1 MSEISSDSSF
11 LSQEP
16 EQSILKNIMTQ
27 KLDKK
32 RNLNI
37 SKEIKKRKKIFD
49 HLIYDKFGR
58 HFLKIKSEAYT
69 DFIDKCKTYYFSP
82 DSKFLNNFPKLKQ
95 SLLKEKRVNINYNK
109 LLPKINMGSMLYLS
123 EADKKRNRDRNAR
136 KTEKLMTL
144 SKNFTTQNTKDVISN
159 EVYKVKFWNKES
171 KNINKILKNKY
182 LNIFKNFI
190 LKNINIVNNDETNNN
205 INNEIA
211 DDKNIEEINNLS
223 PVKNKNEYINQV
235 DDNQNIEKI
244 KENKRYNPIIS
255 YYNNIPNNNGR
266 KSSLDYINL
275 MSIKTSPNLKG
286 GNNKMNYIKDYSFSS
301 LINKTN
307 SLKTSSNEKEIIN
320 NIKSFNSISRNSKS
334 FEIKRKLRTS
344 FNFRTKSKRFS
355 NLNPFRYK
363 KNINNKV
370 QDLNSQ
376 TKLCNVKLYNLITN
390 NKTVLPG
397 KRLTNS
403 EKVFDINYSLSETTK
418 HLSKWK
424 KNNKG
429 TFSYL
434 TYEKLNQVNS
444 KSLKSDSINVLV
456 KEVKNNMN
464 QIDKIRKRELKL
476 FPKRLLEIKDE
487 YALQLVDKLFSRE
500 NLERHRM
507 PEIKDTLK
515 EQREMKQIQL
525 INELR
530 NRTFKNYNK
539 IKRMGFYLVQRKE
552 KFNLT
557 EDKYHRK
564 SYKNRNNDDLKVN
577 NN

>member
-37 SKEIKKRKKIFD
+37 SKEIKKRKKMFD

-190 LKNINIVNNDETNNN
+190 LKNINIVNNDETDNN

-223 PVKNKNEYINQV
+223 PVKNKNEDINQV

-266 KSSLDYINL
+266 KSSQDNINL
-275 MSIKTSPNLKG
+275 MSIKTSPNLKES
-286 GNNKMNYIKDYSFSS
+286 NNKMNYIKDYSFSS

-334 FEIKRKLRTS
+334 LEIKRKLITS

>member
-27 KLDKK
+27 KLDKR

-37 SKEIKKRKKIFD
+37 SKEIKKRKKMFD

-109 LLPKINMGSMLYLS
+109 LLPKINIGSMLYLS

-190 LKNINIVNNDETNNN
+190 LKNINIVNNDETDNN

-223 PVKNKNEYINQV
+223 PVKNKNEDINQV
-235 DDNQNIEKI
+235 DDNQYIEKI

-266 KSSLDYINL
+266 KSSLDNINL
-275 MSIKTSPNLKG
+275 MSIKTSPNLKES
-286 GNNKMNYIKDYSFSS
+286 NNKMNYIKDYSFSS

-444 KSLKSDSINVLV
+444 KSLKSDSINTLV

>member
-37 SKEIKKRKKIFD
+37 SKEIKKRKKMFD

-266 KSSLDYINL
+266 KSSLDNINL
-275 MSIKTSPNLKG
+275 MSIKTSPNLKES
-286 GNNKMNYIKDYSFSS
+286 NNKMNYIKDYSFSS

>member
-37 SKEIKKRKKIFD
+37 SKEIKKRKKMFD

-190 LKNINIVNNDETNNN
+190 LKNINIVNNDETDNN

-223 PVKNKNEYINQV
+223 PVKNKNEDINQV
-235 DDNQNIEKI
+235 DDNQYIEKI

-266 KSSLDYINL
+266 KSSLDNINL
-275 MSIKTSPNLKG
+275 MSIKTSPNLKES
-286 GNNKMNYIKDYSFSS
+286 NNKMNYIKDYSFSS

-334 FEIKRKLRTS
+334 LEIKRKLITS
-344 FNFRTKSKRFS
+344 LNFRTKSKRFS

-530 NRTFKNYNK
+530 NRTIKNYNK

>member
-37 SKEIKKRKKIFD
+37 SKEIKKRKKMFD

-205 INNEIA
+205 INNEIT

-223 PVKNKNEYINQV
+223 PVKNKNEDINQV
-235 DDNQNIEKI
+235 DDNQYIEKI

-266 KSSLDYINL
+266 KSSQDNINL

-286 GNNKMNYIKDYSFSS
+286 SNNKKNYIKDYSFSS

-344 FNFRTKSKRFS
+344 LNFSTKSKRFS

-444 KSLKSDSINVLV
+444 KSLKSDSINTLV

-515 EQREMKQIQL
+515 EQREIKQIQL

>member
-37 SKEIKKRKKIFD
+37 SKEIKKRKKMFD

-223 PVKNKNEYINQV
+223 PVKNKNEDINQV

-266 KSSLDYINL
+266 KSSLDNINL
-275 MSIKTSPNLKG
+275 MSIKTSPNLKES
-286 GNNKMNYIKDYSFSS
+286 NNKMNYIKDYSFSS

-444 KSLKSDSINVLV
+444 KSLKSDSINTLV

-464 QIDKIRKRELKL
+464 QIDKTRKRELKL

-487 YALQLVDKLFSRE
+487 YALQLVDKLFPRE

>member
-37 SKEIKKRKKIFD
+37 SKEIKKRKKMFD

-190 LKNINIVNNDETNNN
+190 LKNINIVNNDETDNN

-223 PVKNKNEYINQV
+223 PVKNKNEDINQV

-266 KSSLDYINL
+266 KSSLDNINL
-275 MSIKTSPNLKG
+275 MSIKTSPNLKES
-286 GNNKMNYIKDYSFSS
+286 NNKMNYIKDYSFSS

-507 PEIKDTLK
+507 PKIKDTLK

>member
-37 SKEIKKRKKIFD
+37 SKEIKKRKKMFD

-205 INNEIA
+205 INKEIA

-223 PVKNKNEYINQV
+223 PVKNKNEDINQV

-266 KSSLDYINL
+266 KSSQDNINL
-275 MSIKTSPNLKG
+275 MSIKTSPNLKES
-286 GNNKMNYIKDYSFSS
+286 NNKMNYIKDYSFSS

-334 FEIKRKLRTS
+334 LEIKRKLITS
-344 FNFRTKSKRFS
+344 LNFRTKSKRFS

>member
-37 SKEIKKRKKIFD
+37 SKEIKKRKKMFD

-190 LKNINIVNNDETNNN
+190 LKNINIVNNDETDNN

-223 PVKNKNEYINQV
+223 PVKNKNEDINQV
-235 DDNQNIEKI
+235 DDNQYIEKI

-266 KSSLDYINL
+266 KSSQDNINL
-275 MSIKTSPNLKG
+275 MSIKTSPNLKES
-286 GNNKMNYIKDYSFSS
+286 NNKMNYIKDYSFSS

-507 PEIKDTLK
+507 PKIKNTLK

>member
-37 SKEIKKRKKIFD
+37 SKEIKKRKKMFD

-223 PVKNKNEYINQV
+223 PVKNKNEDINQV
-235 DDNQNIEKI
+235 DDNQYIEKI

-266 KSSLDYINL
+266 KSSLDNINL
-275 MSIKTSPNLKG
+275 MSIKTSPNLKES
-286 GNNKMNYIKDYSFSS
+286 NNKMNYIKDYSFSS

-444 KSLKSDSINVLV
+444 KSLKSDSINTLV

>member
-37 SKEIKKRKKIFD
+37 SKEIKKRKKMFD

-223 PVKNKNEYINQV
+223 PVKNKNEDINQV

-266 KSSLDYINL
+266 KSSLDNINL
-275 MSIKTSPNLKG
+275 MSIKTSPNLKES
-286 GNNKMNYIKDYSFSS
+286 NNKMNYIKDYSFSS

-334 FEIKRKLRTS
+334 LEIKRKLITS
-344 FNFRTKSKRFS
+344 LNFRTKSKRFS

-444 KSLKSDSINVLV
+444 KSLKSDSINTLV

>member
-37 SKEIKKRKKIFD
+37 SKEIKKRKKMFD

-223 PVKNKNEYINQV
+223 PVKNKNEDINQV

-266 KSSLDYINL
+266 KSSQDNINL
-275 MSIKTSPNLKG
+275 MSIKTSPNLKES
-286 GNNKMNYIKDYSFSS
+286 NNKMNYIKDYSFSS

>member
-37 SKEIKKRKKIFD
+37 SKEIKKRKKMFD

-190 LKNINIVNNDETNNN
+190 LKNINIVNNDETDNN

-223 PVKNKNEYINQV
+223 PVKNKNEDINQV

-266 KSSLDYINL
+266 KSSLDNINL
-275 MSIKTSPNLKG
+275 MSIKTSPNLKES
-286 GNNKMNYIKDYSFSS
+286 NNKMNYIKDYSFSS

-444 KSLKSDSINVLV
+444 KSLKSDSINTLV

-507 PEIKDTLK
+507 PKIKDTLK

>member
-37 SKEIKKRKKIFD
+37 SKEIKKRKKMFD

-223 PVKNKNEYINQV
+223 PVKNKNEDINQV
-235 DDNQNIEKI
+235 DDNQYIEKI

-266 KSSLDYINL
+266 KSSLDNINL
-275 MSIKTSPNLKG
+275 MSIKTSPNLKES
-286 GNNKMNYIKDYSFSS
+286 NNKMNYIKDYSFSS

>member
-37 SKEIKKRKKIFD
+37 SKEIKKRKKMFD

-109 LLPKINMGSMLYLS
+109 LLPKINIGSMLYLS

-190 LKNINIVNNDETNNN
+190 LKNINIVNNDETDNN

-223 PVKNKNEYINQV
+223 PVKNKNEDINQV

-266 KSSLDYINL
+266 KSSQDNINL
-275 MSIKTSPNLKG
+275 MSIKTSPNLKES
-286 GNNKMNYIKDYSFSS
+286 NNKMNYIKDYSFSS

-507 PEIKDTLK
+507 PKIKNTLK

>member
-37 SKEIKKRKKIFD
+37 SKEIKKRKKMFD

-190 LKNINIVNNDETNNN
+190 LKNINIVNNDETDNN

-223 PVKNKNEYINQV
+223 PVKNKNEDINQV
-235 DDNQNIEKI
+235 DDNQYIEKI

-266 KSSLDYINL
+266 KSSLDNINL
-275 MSIKTSPNLKG
+275 MSIKTSPNLKES
-286 GNNKMNYIKDYSFSS
+286 NNKMNYIKDYSFSS

>member
-37 SKEIKKRKKIFD
+37 SKEIKKRKKMFD

-109 LLPKINMGSMLYLS
+109 LLPKINIGSMLYLS

-223 PVKNKNEYINQV
+223 PVKNKNEDINQV

-266 KSSLDYINL
+266 KSSLDNINL
-275 MSIKTSPNLKG
+275 MSIKTSPNLKES
-286 GNNKMNYIKDYSFSS
+286 NNKMNYIKDYSFSS

-507 PEIKDTLK
+507 PKIKNTLK

>member
-16 EQSILKNIMTQ
+16 EQSLLKNIMTQ

-37 SKEIKKRKKIFD
+37 SKEIKKRKKMFD

-109 LLPKINMGSMLYLS
+109 LLPKINIGSMLYLS

-223 PVKNKNEYINQV
+223 PVKNKNEDINQV

-266 KSSLDYINL
+266 KSSQDNINL
-275 MSIKTSPNLKG
+275 MSIKTSPNLKES
-286 GNNKMNYIKDYSFSS
+286 NNKMNYIKDYSFSS

-444 KSLKSDSINVLV
+444 KSLKSDSINTLV

>member
-37 SKEIKKRKKIFD
+37 SKEIKKRKKMFD

-223 PVKNKNEYINQV
+223 PVKNKNEDINQV

-266 KSSLDYINL
+266 KSSLDNINL
-275 MSIKTSPNLKG
+275 MSIKTSPNLKES
-286 GNNKMNYIKDYSFSS
+286 NNKMNYIKDYSFSS

-444 KSLKSDSINVLV
+444 KSLKSDSINILV

>member
-1 MSEISSDSSF
+1 
-11 LSQEP
+11 
-16 EQSILKNIMTQ
+16 MTQ

-37 SKEIKKRKKIFD
+37 SKEIKKRKKMFD

-205 INNEIA
+205 INNEIT

-223 PVKNKNEYINQV
+223 PVKNKNEDINQV
-235 DDNQNIEKI
+235 DDNQYIEKI

-266 KSSLDYINL
+266 KSSLDNINL
-275 MSIKTSPNLKG
+275 MSIKTSPNLKES
-286 GNNKMNYIKDYSFSS
+286 NNKMNYIKDYSFSS

>member
-109 LLPKINMGSMLYLS
+109 LLPKINMGSILYLS

-190 LKNINIVNNDETNNN
+190 LKNINIVNNDETNNI

-223 PVKNKNEYINQV
+223 PVKNKNEDINQV
-235 DDNQNIEKI
+235 DDNQYIEKI

-266 KSSLDYINL
+266 KSSLDNINL
-275 MSIKTSPNLKG
+275 MSIKTSPNLKES
-286 GNNKMNYIKDYSFSS
+286 NNKMNYIKDYSFSS

-370 QDLNSQ
+370 QNLNSQ

-530 NRTFKNYNK
+530 NRTIKNYNK

>member
-37 SKEIKKRKKIFD
+37 SKEIKKRKKMFD

-223 PVKNKNEYINQV
+223 PVKNKNEDINQV

-266 KSSLDYINL
+266 KSSLDNINL
-275 MSIKTSPNLKG
+275 MSIKTSPNLKES
-286 GNNKMNYIKDYSFSS
+286 NNKMNYIKDYSFSS

-444 KSLKSDSINVLV
+444 KSLKSDSINTLV

-577 NN
+577 II

>member
-37 SKEIKKRKKIFD
+37 SKEIKKRKKMFD

-223 PVKNKNEYINQV
+223 PVKNKNEDINQV
-235 DDNQNIEKI
+235 DDNQYIEKI

-266 KSSLDYINL
+266 KSSLDNINL
-275 MSIKTSPNLKG
+275 MSIKTSPNLKES
-286 GNNKMNYIKDYSFSS
+286 NNKMNYIKDYSFSS

-444 KSLKSDSINVLV
+444 KSLKSDSINTLV

-507 PEIKDTLK
+507 PKIKDTLK

>member
-37 SKEIKKRKKIFD
+37 SKEIKKRKKMFD

-223 PVKNKNEYINQV
+223 PVKNKNEDINQV

-266 KSSLDYINL
+266 KSSLDNINL
-275 MSIKTSPNLKG
+275 MSIKTSPNLKES
-286 GNNKMNYIKDYSFSS
+286 NNKMNYIKDYSFSS

-334 FEIKRKLRTS
+334 LEIKRKLRTS

>member
-37 SKEIKKRKKIFD
+37 SKEIKKRKKMFD

-82 DSKFLNNFPKLKQ
+82 DSNFLNNFPKLKQ

-223 PVKNKNEYINQV
+223 PVKNKNEDINQV
-235 DDNQNIEKI
+235 DDNQYIEKI

-266 KSSLDYINL
+266 KSSLDNVNL
-275 MSIKTSPNLKG
+275 MSIKTSPNLKES
-286 GNNKMNYIKDYSFSS
+286 NNKMNYIKDYSFSS

-444 KSLKSDSINVLV
+444 KSLQSDSINTLV

-487 YALQLVDKLFSRE
+487 YALQLVDKIFSRE

>member
-37 SKEIKKRKKIFD
+37 SKEIKKRKKMFD

-58 HFLKIKSEAYT
+58 HCLKIKSEAYT

-223 PVKNKNEYINQV
+223 PVKNKNEDINQV
-235 DDNQNIEKI
+235 DDNQYIEKI

-266 KSSLDYINL
+266 KSSLDNINL
-275 MSIKTSPNLKG
+275 MSIKTSPNLKES
-286 GNNKMNYIKDYSFSS
+286 NNKMNYIKDYSFSS

-444 KSLKSDSINVLV
+444 KSLKSDSINTLV

>member
-37 SKEIKKRKKIFD
+37 SKEIKKRKKMFD

-223 PVKNKNEYINQV
+223 PVKNKNEDINQV

-266 KSSLDYINL
+266 KSSLDNINL
-275 MSIKTSPNLKG
+275 MSIKTSPNLKES
-286 GNNKMNYIKDYSFSS
+286 NNKMNYIKDYSFSS

-444 KSLKSDSINVLV
+444 KSLKSDSINTLV

-487 YALQLVDKLFSRE
+487 YALQLVDKLFPRE

-539 IKRMGFYLVQRKE
+539 MKRMGFYLVQRKE

>member
-32 RNLNI
+32 HNLNI
-37 SKEIKKRKKIFD
+37 SKEIKKRKKMFD

-211 DDKNIEEINNLS
+211 DDINGEEINNLS
-223 PVKNKNEYINQV
+223 PVKNKNEDINQV

-255 YYNNIPNNNGR
+255 YYNNIPNNNVR
-266 KSSLDYINL
+266 KSSLDNINL
-275 MSIKTSPNLKG
+275 MSIKTSPNLKES
-286 GNNKMNYIKDYSFSS
+286 NNKMNYIKDYSFSS

>member
-37 SKEIKKRKKIFD
+37 SKEIKKRKKMFD

-223 PVKNKNEYINQV
+223 PVKNKNEDINQV

-266 KSSLDYINL
+266 KSSLDNINL
-275 MSIKTSPNLKG
+275 MSIKTSPNLKES
-286 GNNKMNYIKDYSFSS
+286 NNKMNYIKDYSFSS

>member
-37 SKEIKKRKKIFD
+37 SKEIKKRKKMFD

-223 PVKNKNEYINQV
+223 PVKNKNEDINQV

-266 KSSLDYINL
+266 KSSLDNINL
-275 MSIKTSPNLKG
+275 MSIKTSPNLKES
-286 GNNKMNYIKDYSFSS
+286 NNKMNYIKDYSFSS

-444 KSLKSDSINVLV
+444 KSLKSDSINTLV

>member
-16 EQSILKNIMTQ
+16 EQSLLKNIMTQ

-37 SKEIKKRKKIFD
+37 SKEIKKRKKMFD

-109 LLPKINMGSMLYLS
+109 LLPKINIGSMLYLS

-223 PVKNKNEYINQV
+223 PVKNKNEDINQV

-266 KSSLDYINL
+266 KSSLDNINL
-275 MSIKTSPNLKG
+275 MSIKTSPNLKES
-286 GNNKMNYIKDYSFSS
+286 NNKMNYIKDYSFSS

-355 NLNPFRYK
+355 NLNPFSYK

-444 KSLKSDSINVLV
+444 KSLKSDSINTLV

>member
-16 EQSILKNIMTQ
+16 EQSLLKNIMTQ

-37 SKEIKKRKKIFD
+37 SKEIKKRKKMFD

-223 PVKNKNEYINQV
+223 PVKNKNEDINQV

-266 KSSLDYINL
+266 KSSQDNINL
-275 MSIKTSPNLKG
+275 MSIKTSPNLKES
-286 GNNKMNYIKDYSFSS
+286 NNKMNYIKDYSFSS

-444 KSLKSDSINVLV
+444 KSLKSDSINTLV

>member
-37 SKEIKKRKKIFD
+37 SKEIKKRKKMFD

-82 DSKFLNNFPKLKQ
+82 GSKFLNNFPKLKQ

-211 DDKNIEEINNLS
+211 DDINGEEINNLS
-223 PVKNKNEYINQV
+223 PVKNKNEDINQV
-235 DDNQNIEKI
+235 DDNQYIEKI

-266 KSSLDYINL
+266 KSSLDNINL
-275 MSIKTSPNLKG
+275 MSIKTSPNLKES
-286 GNNKMNYIKDYSFSS
+286 NNKMNYIKDYSFSS

-307 SLKTSSNEKEIIN
+307 SLKTSPNEKEIIN

-370 QDLNSQ
+370 QNLNSQ

-530 NRTFKNYNK
+530 NRTIKNYNK

-577 NN
+577 II

>member
-37 SKEIKKRKKIFD
+37 SKEIKKRKKMFD

-58 HFLKIKSEAYT
+58 DFLKITSEAYT

-223 PVKNKNEYINQV
+223 PVKNKNEDINQV

-266 KSSLDYINL
+266 KSSLDNINL
-275 MSIKTSPNLKG
+275 MSIKTSPNLKES
-286 GNNKMNYIKDYSFSS
+286 NNKMNYIKDYSFSS

>member
-37 SKEIKKRKKIFD
+37 SKEIKKRKKMFD

-190 LKNINIVNNDETNNN
+190 LKNINIVNNDETDNN

-211 DDKNIEEINNLS
+211 DDINGEEINNLS
-223 PVKNKNEYINQV
+223 PVKNKNEDINQV

-266 KSSLDYINL
+266 KSSLDNINL
-275 MSIKTSPNLKG
+275 MSIKTSPNLKES
-286 GNNKMNYIKDYSFSS
+286 NNKMNYIKDYSFSS

>member
-37 SKEIKKRKKIFD
+37 SKEIKKRKKMFD

-190 LKNINIVNNDETNNN
+190 LKNINIVNNDETDNN

-223 PVKNKNEYINQV
+223 PVKNKNEDINQV

-266 KSSLDYINL
+266 KSSLDNINL
-275 MSIKTSPNLKG
+275 MSIKTSPNLKES
-286 GNNKMNYIKDYSFSS
+286 NNKMNYIKDYSFSS

-334 FEIKRKLRTS
+334 FEIKIKLRTS

-530 NRTFKNYNK
+530 NRTIKNYNK